1 MEGEELEPVEWDV
14 MENPLT
20 EVIPIAPANG
30 YVKIP
35 TGTGLGIEL
44 DMDLLHRFRWD
55 GSVYR

>member
-1 MEGEELEPVEWDV
+1 

-20 EVIPIAPANG
+20 EVIPIAPING

-44 DMDLLHRFRWD
+44 DMNLLHRFRWD